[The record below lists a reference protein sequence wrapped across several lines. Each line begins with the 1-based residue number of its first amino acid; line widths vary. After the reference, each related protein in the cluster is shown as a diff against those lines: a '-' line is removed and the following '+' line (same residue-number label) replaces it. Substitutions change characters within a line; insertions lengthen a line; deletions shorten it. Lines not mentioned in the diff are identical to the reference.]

1 MSKVQA
7 QIGREL
13 VDVGVLTSLAESQS
27 DEEPDL
33 VVELIDLYLA
43 DCTQRLA
50 GMRQALATSDE
61 SLLARSAHS
70 LRGSSAT
77 LGAWQ
82 VAASC
87 DEVEQLARSLA
98 FDSISLVLERL
109 EPELMTVRQVFLAER
124 QERTGISE

>member
-1 MSKVQA
+1 VSKVQTR
-7 QIGREL
+7 IGREL
-13 VDVGVLTSLAESQS
+13 VDIGVLTSLAESQS

-33 VVELIDLYLA
+33 VVELIDLYLT
-43 DCTQRLA
+43 DSTQRLA
-50 GMRQALATSDE
+50 DMQHALATSDE

-87 DEVEQLARSLA
+87 DEVEQLARRLA
-98 FDSISLVLERL
+98 FESVSLVLERL
-109 EPELMTVRQVFLAER
+109 EPELMTVRQAFLAER
-124 QERTGISE
+124 QERTGIYT